1 MMKLEIQGVHM
12 DVDAKLQAYVT
23 KKIGKLDRYVPKSS
37 RESLHAQVFLKEE
50 KKSSKKSNIC
60 EVVMK
65 LPQETLTT
73 KEATVNMYA
82 AVDIVETKLKNRLKK
97 YKETHNH
104 KRLHQ
109 RVLSRLKRRSTV

>member
-1 MMKLEIQGVHM
+1 MKLEIQGVHM
-12 DVDAKLQAYVT
+12 DVDQKLQSYIT
-23 KKIGKLDRYVPKSS
+23 KKIGRLDRYVPKKS
-37 RESLHAQVFLKEE
+37 RESLHAQVILKEE
-50 KKSSKKSNIC
+50 KSRSKKSNLC
-60 EVVMK
+60 EVVMH

-109 RVLSRLKRRSTV
+109 RVLARLKRRSAI